1 MKFVAALSLVLCAA
15 PSSLAQLDEATCV
28 SQFTTLNADSTIVA
42 EYANIGSAIEAN
54 VTDNFLGFCNLLELS
69 CAINGDDYSADF
81 NAACEAAGGQVTTK
95 SLSLSCTGSLGT
107 IQVPDG
113 FAIDVENWPVC
124 VGAACDPKAL
134 PQEIEQA
141 IDASVNDVISQ
152 IEAGL
157 NDAVM
162 CETLSGGG
170 DTGSTEPITT
180 DAPGGVDTTVATGSD
195 VPTDGPG
202 GEDTTVAPGS
212 DVPTGGPGGVD
223 TTVAPGSDV
232 PTDGPGGVV
241 TTMVAPTDG
250 KPAPPPTDSTPPSP
264 TASGSTEPPTASP
277 PTMAPPSSAYS
288 TKAVGAVLCVSV
300 ALVIGM

>member
-69 CAINGDDYSADF
+69 CAINVDDYSADF

-95 SLSLSCTGSLGT
+95 SLSFSCTGDLET
-107 IQVPDG
+107 IQLPDG
-113 FAIDVENWPVC
+113 FAIDVENWPIC
-124 VGAACDPKAL
+124 IGAACDPNAL

-141 IDASVNDVISQ
+141 IDATVNEVISQ

-180 DAPGGVDTTVATGSD
+180 DAPGGGDTTVATGSD

-202 GEDTTVAPGS
+202 E
-212 DVPTGGPGGVD
+212 VD

-232 PTDGPGGVV
+232 PTDGPGGVD
-241 TTMVAPTDG
+241 TTIAAPTDG
-250 KPAPPPTDSTPPSP
+250 TSAPPPTDSTPPSP
-264 TASGSTEPPTASP
+264 TAPGSSTDPPSASP